1 MGDAVCR
8 VYEQQA
14 IRQVVGD
21 VIRPGGLALTRH
33 ALSLAALPEGAPL
46 LDVGCGVGATVA
58 LCREEFALR
67 AVGLDLSMVLLRE
80 GQLHVPER
88 PLLQAMAQHLPFAT
102 GRFAAVMAECSLS
115 LAADWARALLELRR
129 VLEPGGLAIIS
140 DIYAAAGA
148 TAPPPG
154 STLRCCLSG
163 ARSRSDIEGLL
174 AAQGLTLLFW
184 EDHTPALRQFAA
196 RLVWEH
202 GSLASF
208 WSCVGATESEV
219 AAFPAQPGY
228 FLLLARYVG

>member
-1 MGDAVCR
+1 VGDAACR

-33 ALSLAALPEGAPL
+33 ALSLAAFPKGAPL

-80 GQLHVPER
+80 GRLHVPER

-102 GRFAAVMAECSLS
+102 GTFAAVMAECSLS
-115 LAADWARALLELRR
+115 LTTDWARALLELRR
-129 VLEPGGLAIIS
+129 VLQPGGLAIIS
-140 DIYAAAGA
+140 DIFAAAGA
-148 TAPPPG
+148 VAPPPG

-163 ARSRSDIEGLL
+163 ARSRLEIEGLL

-208 WSCVGATESEV
+208 WSCAGATESEV

-228 FLLLARYVG
+228 FLLLARYAG